1 VRHELQ
7 QRLEGSDLPRRDRDS
22 VRSELATLRRVQRRA
37 AENISWS
44 ASQMLRGQLS
54 DAAHRARSILS

>member
-1 VRHELQ
+1 
-7 QRLEGSDLPRRDRDS
+7 
-22 VRSELATLRRVQRRA
+22 LRRVQRRA

-54 DAAHRARSILS
+54 DAAHRARSILA